1 MEPTGGNGRRI
12 PLTPEVA
19 QRLRQWPKTVGTKLV
34 FPDPKHG
41 GFRSNSSIRT
51 AFRRA
56 RRRGGVEGHARPHD
70 LRHTFASDLGA
81 RNVPPETIRRL
92 GGWASGGD
100 ARSEARGCRR
110 RSAAPQPG
118 DAGRV
123 VRCGRHRPAWSARGG
138 SCDMGSHISAAAE
151 SPRIASASCQYP
163 RSDRPS

>member
-1 MEPTGGNGRRI
+1 MPGRSSYATGPPKSGNGRRI

-70 LRHTFASDLGA
+70 LRHTFASDLGT

-92 GGWASGGD
+92 GGWASLDMVQRYVHVGD
-100 ARSEARGCRR
+100 EQLVRAIRG
-110 RSAAPQPG
+110 
-118 DAGRV
+118 
-123 VRCGRHRPAWSARGG
+123 
-138 SCDMGSHISAAAE
+138 MGSKSY
-151 SPRIASASCQYP
+151 STSTKK
-163 RSDRPS
+163 